1 MERRAVYI
9 VDGKRTPFI
18 KAANPPGEFSG
29 VDLAHSACR
38 QLLLEQPFAAKDLDE
53 VVAGCVIPGAD
64 EANAARILSLRLG
77 CGKEVPA
84 YTVQRNCASGMQAL
98 DSAMKDIQ
106 LGRCDLVLAGGTE
119 AMSRAPLMYGPEMVR
134 WFSQMMQ
141 ARTLKSRLLMLT
153 KFKLKNLKPIVA
165 LLLGLSDQTIGM
177 NMGQTA
183 EELAYKFSISRQEMD
198 AFALQSHQ
206 RVLQAQEQGFFEE
219 ISPLVSNKGK
229 VYDND
234 NGARSDSRLERLA
247 RLKPMFDKKVGSVTP
262 GNSSQITDGAAFML
276 LASKEAVEKYG
287 LKVRAK
293 IVDVAWSGV
302 APELMGLGPAHAI
315 ADILKAQQASINDVD
330 YWEINEAFA
339 VQVLACVKALASDAY
354 CQENLASDKAIGD
367 IPQEK
372 LNVFGGAIAQGHPV
386 GASGARIVL
395 QLINVLERNDAQR
408 GIASLCIGGGQGGAL
423 MIERTVG
430 VK

>member
-1 MERRAVYI
+1 MDKRAVYI

-38 QLLLEQPFAAKDLDE
+38 QLLLEQPFSASELDE
-53 VVAGCVIPGAD
+53 VIAGCVIPGAD
-64 EANAARILSLRLG
+64 EANVARVLSLRLG
-77 CGKEVPA
+77 CGKTVPA

-106 LGRCDLVLAGGTE
+106 LGRSDLVLAGGTE
-119 AMSRAPLMYGPEMVR
+119 AMSRAPLMYGPAMVR
-134 WFSQMMQ
+134 WFSKMMQ
-141 ARTLKSRLLMLT
+141 ARTLKARVLMLT
-153 KFKLKNLKPIVA
+153 KFRFENLKPIVA

-183 EELAYKFSISRQEMD
+183 EELAYQFSISRQEMD

-206 RVLQAQEQGFFEE
+206 RVLQAQEQGFFNE
-219 ISPLVSNKGK
+219 IAPLISSKGK
-229 VYDND
+229 VYEVD
-234 NGARSDSRLERLA
+234 NGARADSSLERLA

-287 LKVRAK
+287 LIVRAK

-302 APELMGLGPAHAI
+302 APEVMGLGPVHAI
-315 ADILKAQQASINDVD
+315 ANILKAQKLSMSDMD

-339 VQVLACVKALASDAY
+339 VQVLACVKALASDEY
-354 CQENLASDKAIGD
+354 CQENLASDQALGNIS
-367 IPQEK
+367 QEK

-395 QLINVLERNDAQR
+395 QLLNVLERNDARR

-423 MIERTVG
+423 MIERITG
-430 VK
+430 AK